1 MSEYQYYQF
10 LAVDQPLNARQ
21 QAEVRALST
30 RAEITATT
38 FTNEY
43 HWGSFKGDP
52 AKLMEHYYDAHLYFA
67 NWGSR
72 TVMLRLP
79 LELLDIDTVQ
89 PYTIDRHVSAWTTDT
104 HLLLDLSAHD
114 ETGEWDWDEGD
125 EHALPVIVGV
135 RAELADGDLRPLYLA
150 WLAAYGVWDRDEDA
164 FDDDDEQ
171 ELEPPVPAGLGDLTA
186 PQRALADFLHL
197 DDALLEAASATSP
210 PLTDATLTQ
219 AELAERIG
227 GLPAPEKDRLLL
239 LVARGRATQG
249 RAELRRHLRP
259 ESAQAPDA
267 PAPRTVAEL
276 LDAAHV
282 VRQEHHRRAEAERIA
297 QAARRELERLETER
311 IRAAERAAARERR
324 LVTLANDIDGGWD
337 RVEASIATRKPTE
350 YDAAVELLTDL
361 CVLAQRTDQADAFTL
376 RLDALRRRHERKPSL
391 IDRLDQADLP
401 HAPATDAP
409 AVS

>member
-150 WLAAYGVWDRDEDA
+150 WLAAYGVWN
-164 FDDDDEQ
+164 
-171 ELEPPVPAGLGDLTA
+171 G
-186 PQRALADFLHL
+186 
-197 DDALLEAASATSP
+197 
-210 PLTDATLTQ
+210 
-219 AELAERIG
+219 
-227 GLPAPEKDRLLL
+227 
-239 LVARGRATQG
+239 
-249 RAELRRHLRP
+249 
-259 ESAQAPDA
+259 
-267 PAPRTVAEL
+267 
-276 LDAAHV
+276 
-282 VRQEHHRRAEAERIA
+282 
-297 QAARRELERLETER
+297 
-311 IRAAERAAARERR
+311 
-324 LVTLANDIDGGWD
+324 
-337 RVEASIATRKPTE
+337 
-350 YDAAVELLTDL
+350 
-361 CVLAQRTDQADAFTL
+361 
-376 RLDALRRRHERKPSL
+376 
-391 IDRLDQADLP
+391 
-401 HAPATDAP
+401 
-409 AVS
+409 